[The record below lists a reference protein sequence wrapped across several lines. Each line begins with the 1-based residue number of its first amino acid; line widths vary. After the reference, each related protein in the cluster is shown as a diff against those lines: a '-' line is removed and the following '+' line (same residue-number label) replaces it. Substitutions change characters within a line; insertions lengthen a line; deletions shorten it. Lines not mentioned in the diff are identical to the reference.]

1 MFIQHPPHHC
11 HCAVC
16 CEPFF
21 SNQQSIEFQSLNDDR
36 VTAQIVATEKMQGYR
51 GVMQGG
57 LISTLHDAAMTHC
70 LFAKGISAMTAE
82 LTVRYLSP
90 VPLYQPLTIEA
101 SLIKQRRT
109 IYYLSSSIFCAEQ
122 CLSTA
127 TAKFM
132 CQGSS
137 EYQHSPLLR

>member
-1 MFIQHPPHHC
+1 MLIQHPPHHC

-21 SNQQSIEFQSLNDDR
+21 SNHQPIEFQSLTDDR

-57 LISTLHDAAMTHC
+57 LISTLHDSAMTHC
-70 LFAKGISAMTAE
+70 LFAKDIHAMTAE

-90 VPLYQPLTIEA
+90 VPLYQSLTVEA
-101 SLIKQRRT
+101 TLIKQKRT
-109 IYYLSSSIFCAEQ
+109 IYYLDSSIFCGEQ

-132 CQGSS
+132 CQGNN
-137 EYQHSPLLR
+137 EYFKK